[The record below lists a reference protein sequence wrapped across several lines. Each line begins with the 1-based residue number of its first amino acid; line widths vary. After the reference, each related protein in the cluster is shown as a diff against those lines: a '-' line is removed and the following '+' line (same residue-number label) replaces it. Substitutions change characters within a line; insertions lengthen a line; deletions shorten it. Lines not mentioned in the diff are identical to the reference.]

1 MFVTVSVVV
10 FPVTFTL
17 PFNVKGYA
25 VGVEPVIAM
34 ASLRLTAETLFVDSF
49 PVIFML
55 PVPAFAATFPVLPTF
70 IAEEEAVF

>member
-1 MFVTVSVVV
+1 M
-10 FPVTFTL
+10 
-17 PFNVKGYA
+17 
-25 VGVEPVIAM
+25 EPVIAM